1 MPMPSYRIICTH
13 PGCESAATYK
23 IAARWSDGV
32 TQELKTY
39 ALCCE
44 EHLAEVFRQSRQK
57 HAVCRRAKDEILD
70 APGIF
75 RLKHGERDRRLQRL
89 EDREKQLQPV

>member
-1 MPMPSYRIICTH
+1 MPSYPIICTH
-13 PGCESAATYK
+13 SGCETEATYK

-44 EHLAEVFRQSRQK
+44 THLADSFRQSHQK
-57 HAVCRRAKDEILD
+57 QAACRRAKDEVLD
-70 APGIF
+70 TPGIF
-75 RLKHGERDRRLQRL
+75 RLEHGQRDRRLQRL
-89 EDREKQLQPV
+89 EALEKQLQTS